1 MSNIIQRD
9 VNTGA
14 CLTQQRSNNVSR
26 KLIMRESERES
37 ERLKSGS
44 FYNLQT
50 RLGVMRNCH
59 DMSCT
64 PSCVMNTGSG
74 DCYEA
79 ATLPGQFEVVSIRQ
93 HCNQYYDPP
102 RAAIFVNY
110 IHFYERS

>member
-1 MSNIIQRD
+1 
-9 VNTGA
+9 
-14 CLTQQRSNNVSR
+14 
-26 KLIMRESERES
+26 MRESERES

-64 PSCVMNTGSG
+64 LSCVMNTGSG

-79 ATLPGQFEVVSIRQ
+79 TTLPGQFEVVSIKQ

-110 IHFYERS
+110 IHFYEGS

>member
-1 MSNIIQRD
+1 
-9 VNTGA
+9 
-14 CLTQQRSNNVSR
+14 
-26 KLIMRESERES
+26 MRESERES

-64 PSCVMNTGSG
+64 LSCVMNTGSG

-79 ATLPGQFEVVSIRQ
+79 TTLPGQFEVVSSKQ
-93 HCNQYYDPP
+93 HCNQYYDPL
-102 RAAIFVNY
+102 RLLFLSIIFIFMRGPDNLCQHWTV
-110 IHFYERS
+110 